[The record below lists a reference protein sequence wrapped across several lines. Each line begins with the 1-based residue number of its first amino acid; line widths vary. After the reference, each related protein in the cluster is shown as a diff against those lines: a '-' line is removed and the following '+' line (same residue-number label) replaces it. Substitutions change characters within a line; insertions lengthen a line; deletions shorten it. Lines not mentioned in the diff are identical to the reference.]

1 MIIATTAPT
10 GTVGSKVA
18 SFLVNMKGIQVSL
31 LTRSRQEVRHLEEF
45 GALINEGD
53 LEDGFFVSRATA
65 AADVLFW
72 ITPTPPTTND
82 LRGFQNRLGE
92 NVARAVVTNAIG
104 RVVNLSSMGAHI
116 GFDTGPIDGLHDVEQ
131 HFNEAAA
138 ETGAKVTHLRPAL
151 FMENYLQFA
160 YPIVKD
166 CTVPLPVSGDRSVP
180 MISTGDVAVEAVRQL
195 AFPSNGGSLVKPL
208 HGPRDVV
215 LDDAAQTIGEAIER
229 PVTHVKTKPEQTRT
243 SLAAAGLSDEVAS
256 RVVQMY
262 QSIDSGH
269 LQSEHR
275 RSDRTNT
282 PTSFREFC
290 RSVLVPELR
299 RMARS

>member
-31 LTRSRQEVRHLEEF
+31 LTRSREKVKHLEEF
-45 GALINEGD
+45 GALVYEGD
-53 LEDGFFVSRATA
+53 LEDSHFVSRATA
-65 AADVLFW
+65 TADALFW

-82 LRGFQNRLGE
+82 LRGFQNRLGA
-92 NVARAVVTNAIG
+92 NAAKAVVTNAIG

-116 GFDTGPIDGLHDVEQ
+116 GYDTGPIDGLHDVEQ
-131 HFNEAAA
+131 HLNEAAA
-138 ETGAKVTHLRPAL
+138 GSGAKTTHLRPAL
-151 FMENYLQFA
+151 FMENYLRFA

-166 CTVPLPVSGDRSVP
+166 RTVPIPVAGARSVP
-180 MISTGDVAVEAVRQL
+180 MIATGDVAVEAVRHL
-195 AFPSNGGSLVKPL
+195 AFPSNGCAPTQPL

-215 LDDAAQTIGEAIER
+215 LDDAAQTIGEAIEQ
-229 PVTHVKTKPEQTRT
+229 PVTHLKTDPELTRT
-243 SLAAAGLSDEVAS
+243 ALKAAGLSDEVAL
-256 RVVQMY
+256 RIVTMY

-269 LQSEHR
+269 LQPEHE
-275 RSDRTNT
+275 RSDHTTT

-290 RSVLVPELR
+290 KSVLVPELR
-299 RMARS
+299 RVARL